1 MKVKKRNPKNAS
13 RNMTSKNVK
22 ENFKIDNTIEEM
34 IKKRNVM
41 KSYSRSL
48 IEYVPLTKREKVN
61 IIEDMDEVSSNRF
74 QKYSN
79 IFEQIKN
86 QIYDINQSI
95 ILNSSCNV
103 NEGRNNSVN
112 KKNLKLECDYIEERE
127 EENIVSPTTC
137 KKIKKESKNNFNL
150 CLVQTLN
157 MSSSSCVSSNDDEK
171 ENFDLI
177 KENKTAVKIYESPQL
192 KSMHKTKIS
201 NGDIITN
208 SVYKST
214 TCSTKENA
222 TKFNQK
228 EFYCEPK
235 LNEDD
240 NNNNKTVSVKYCY
253 CLIY

>member
-1 MKVKKRNPKNAS
+1 MKKRNNRNS

-22 ENFKIDNTIEEM
+22 ENFKIDNTIEEL

-41 KSYSRSL
+41 RSYSRSL

-112 KKNLKLECDYIEERE
+112 KKNLKLQCDYIEERE

-157 MSSSSCVSSNDDEK
+157 MSSSSCVSSEDEK
-171 ENFDLI
+171 ENL

-192 KSMHKTKIS
+192 KSMYKAK
-201 NGDIITN
+201 DVTN
-208 SVYKST
+208 SVYEGT
-214 TCSTKENA
+214 ACSTKENIK
-222 TKFNQK
+222 TKTFNQN

-235 LNEDD
+235 FDD
-240 NNNNKTVSVKYCY
+240 NNNNNHTVSVKYCY

>member
-1 MKVKKRNPKNAS
+1 MKKRNNRNS

-22 ENFKIDNTIEEM
+22 ENFKIDNTIEEL

-86 QIYDINQSI
+86 QIYDINHSI

-112 KKNLKLECDYIEERE
+112 KKNLKLQCDYIEERE

-157 MSSSSCVSSNDDEK
+157 MSSSSCVSSEDEK
-171 ENFDLI
+171 ENL

-192 KSMHKTKIS
+192 KSMYQAK
-201 NGDIITN
+201 DVTN

-214 TCSTKENA
+214 ACSTNENIK
-222 TKFNQK
+222 TKKFNQN

-235 LNEDD
+235 FDD
-240 NNNNKTVSVKYCY
+240 NNNNNHTVSVKYCN

>member
-1 MKVKKRNPKNAS
+1 MKKRNNRNS

-22 ENFKIDNTIEEM
+22 ENFKIDNTIEEL

-112 KKNLKLECDYIEERE
+112 KKILKLQCDYIEERE

-157 MSSSSCVSSNDDEK
+157 MSSSSCFSSEDEK
-171 ENFDLI
+171 ENL

-192 KSMHKTKIS
+192 KSMYKAK
-201 NGDIITN
+201 DVTN

-214 TCSTKENA
+214 TCSTKENIK
-222 TKFNQK
+222 TKTFNQN

-235 LNEDD
+235 FDD
-240 NNNNKTVSVKYCY
+240 NNNNNHTVSVKYCY

>member
-1 MKVKKRNPKNAS
+1 MKKRNNRNS
-13 RNMTSKNVK
+13 RNMT
-22 ENFKIDNTIEEM
+22 EL

-112 KKNLKLECDYIEERE
+112 KKNLKLQCDYIEERE

-137 KKIKKESKNNFNL
+137 KKIKKESKNNF
-150 CLVQTLN
+150 
-157 MSSSSCVSSNDDEK
+157 
-171 ENFDLI
+171 
-177 KENKTAVKIYESPQL
+177 
-192 KSMHKTKIS
+192 KIS
-201 NGDIITN
+201 
-208 SVYKST
+208 
-214 TCSTKENA
+214 
-222 TKFNQK
+222 
-228 EFYCEPK
+228 
-235 LNEDD
+235 
-240 NNNNKTVSVKYCY
+240 VSFKRS
-253 CLIY
+253 I